1 MRYRAG
7 MPMFANDC
15 LEILIPKS
23 FDPKMFMKDMHLKSP
38 GRALALLVFT
48 AVVTT
53 AGCSKS
59 DSGKTPSPA
68 QSATKTDPMEVQLS
82 ADMAKHFQVE
92 AAKMAEISVI
102 QKVAGRIEANEQRTM
117 RIGASVTGRVTQVLA
132 EVGDRV
138 KAGQPLA
145 RLASPELTS
154 AQLSFLRA
162 LSANKLAERSVERA
176 QQLVTADVIGHAEL
190 QRREVE
196 LSVAKA
202 ELRAATD
209 QLRLIGLTDAMIQRL
224 RDTGALASEVAIT
237 ASRTGVVVERKVSQG
252 QVAQPGDPLFTI
264 ADLSNV
270 WVIGALP
277 EQDANSVQL
286 NQQVEVEVPALGT
299 QKLKG
304 RIVFVSDTV
313 QQDTRTVPIRTA
325 VDNPRSELKP
335 QMLATLH
342 LNGLQVKQL
351 AVPAS
356 AVVRENDKDYVFVK
370 VGEHRFR
377 LTEVQLDAAAGELR
391 PVRKGIDEG
400 TPIVVDGSFHLN
412 SQRKRAELE

>member
-1 MRYRAG
+1 MMMNLTTRRGATT
-7 MPMFANDC
+7 
-15 LEILIPKS
+15 LVLT
-23 FDPKMFMKDMHLKSP
+23 
-38 GRALALLVFT
+38 LAVI
-48 AVVTT
+48 A

-59 DSGKTPSPA
+59 GTEAAKTP
-68 QSATKTDPMEVQLS
+68 TKAVPRTDPMEVQLTP
-82 ADMAKHFQVE
+82 DMDKHFHVEPAAMAQV
-92 AAKMAEISVI
+92 ALQ
-102 QKVAGRIEANEQRTM
+102 QKVAGRIEANEQRTT
-117 RIGASVTGRVTQVLA
+117 RIGSAVTGRITQVLA

-138 KAGQPLA
+138 RAGQPLA
-145 RLASPELTS
+145 RLSSPELTA

-162 LSANKLAERSVERA
+162 LSSTKLAERSVERA
-176 QQLVTADVIGHAEL
+176 QQLVTADVIGSAEL

-196 LSVAKA
+196 LAVARA

-209 QLRLIGLTDAMIQRL
+209 QLRLIGLNDQMIQRL
-224 RDTGALASEVAIT
+224 QETGALTSEVAIT
-237 ASRTGVVVERKVSQG
+237 ASRTGIVVERKVSQG
-252 QVAQPGDPLFTI
+252 QVAQPGDPLFTV

-270 WVIGALP
+270 WVVGALP

-286 NQQVEVEVPALGT
+286 NQQVEVEVSALGS

-304 RIVFVSDTV
+304 RIVFISDTV

-325 VDNPRSELKP
+325 VENPRFELKP

-342 LNGLQVKQL
+342 LNGIYVKQL
-351 AVPAS
+351 AVPSA

-370 VGEHRFR
+370 VGDHRYR
-377 LTEVQLDAAAGELR
+377 LTEVQLDVAAGELR

>member
-1 MRYRAG
+1 MSRPWPTHPMTIRKIILSTAKPTMKNLPTRRWIAVLLIG
-7 MPMFANDC
+7 MF
-15 LEILIPKS
+15 LI
-23 FDPKMFMKDMHLKSP
+23 
-38 GRALALLVFT
+38 V
-48 AVVTT
+48 
-53 AGCSKS
+53 AGC
-59 DSGKTPSPA
+59 GKTGNDTKKPA
-68 QSATKTDPMEVQLS
+68 AQTTQRADPMEVQLTP
-82 ADMAKHFQVE
+82 DMDKHFQIE
-92 AAKMAEISVI
+92 SATMADISVI
-102 QKVAGRIEANEQRTM
+102 QKVAGRIDANEQRTM
-117 RIGASVTGRVTQVLA
+117 RIGSSVTGRITQVMV

-138 KAGQPLA
+138 SAGQPLA
-145 RLASPELTS
+145 RLSSPELTA

-162 LSANKLAERSVERA
+162 LSATKLAERSVERA
-176 QQLVTADVIGHAEL
+176 QQLVTADVIGNAEL

-196 LSVAKA
+196 LSVARA

-209 QLRLIGLTDAMIQRL
+209 QLRLIGLGDSMIQRL
-224 RDTGALASEVAIT
+224 RETGALASEVAIT

-252 QVAQPGDPLFTI
+252 QVAQPGDPLFTV

-270 WVIGALP
+270 WVVGALP
-277 EQDANSVQL
+277 EQDANSVRL

-325 VDNPRSELKP
+325 VDNPRFELKP

-342 LNGLQVKQL
+342 LNGAYVKQL
-351 AVPAS
+351 AVPAA

-370 VGEHRFR
+370 VGDHRYR
-377 LTEVQLDAAAGELR
+377 LTEVQLDPAAGELR
-391 PVRKGIDEG
+391 PVRKGLDEG

>member
-1 MRYRAG
+1 MNTHL
-7 MPMFANDC
+7 P
-15 LEILIPKS
+15 LP
-23 FDPKMFMKDMHLKSP
+23 LKSSDLCAHIMNSYNKP
-38 GRALALLVFT
+38 GTLWALIFLAIVLLG
-48 AVVTT
+48 
-53 AGCSKS
+53 GCSKS
-59 DSGKTPSPA
+59 DTTAQKAKQPA
-68 QSATKTDPMEVQLS
+68 VPRADPMEVQITPE
-82 ADMAKHFQVE
+82 MAKHFQIE
-92 AAKMAEISVI
+92 AARMAEVSVI

-117 RIGASVTGRVTQVLA
+117 RIGSSVTGRITQVLA

-145 RLASPELTS
+145 RLSSPELTS

-162 LSANKLAERSVERA
+162 LSATKLAERSVERA
-176 QQLVTADVIGHAEL
+176 QQLVTADVIGNAEL

-196 LSVAKA
+196 LSVARA

-209 QLRLIGLTDAMIQRL
+209 QLRLIGLNDQTIQLL
-224 RDTGALASEVAIT
+224 RETGGLASEVAIT

-270 WVIGALP
+270 WVVGALP
-277 EQDANSVQL
+277 EQDANSVKL

-304 RIVFVSDTV
+304 RIVFISDTV
-313 QQDTRTVPIRTA
+313 QPDTRTVPIRTA
-325 VDNPRSELKP
+325 VDNPRFELKP

-342 LNGLQVKQL
+342 LNGSYVKQL
-351 AVPAS
+351 AIPAA

-370 VGEHRFR
+370 VGENRYR
-377 LTEVQLDAAAGELR
+377 LTEVQLDPAAGELR